1 MPPSDPARPDDALLP
16 EEVLL
21 DWAEGR
27 ISPEKA
33 AELAARSGRAGLSER
48 MAQMQAD
55 RATLRSLPILKA
67 PPQLLERT
75 LAALE
80 RDSLIGIAA
89 GTPIDD
95 HPPISMAEYKARHGG
110 KSLRRAWP
118 MRLAMAAGFTL
129 LVGGAGFLAVQTFAP
144 RSGSRTGPIAMHPGG
159 TEAGAE
165 LFDAAEA
172 PNAKVSSLSTP
183 TDAPTPT
190 LAADTASEAAPL
202 PIDAVRAAALARE
215 GRLLLRVGPARTDA
229 VERLA
234 AKDRS
239 WRITRSVPPPMQEAV
254 ARAASDRSRLS
265 PTVMADARGGETA
278 RAQRQARAVE
288 GLAPLIG
295 PGAAHSFM
303 AAPSASLVPAAYIC
317 ETDTSAAALDAVK
330 AALESRLK
338 AEVSF
343 EELSEALPPPAPE
356 TAADVL
362 WWTRA
367 PAKWSAKS
375 AVPVLIDRK

>member
-27 ISPEKA
+27 IAPENA

-110 KSLRRAWP
+110 KLLRRAWP

-159 TEAGAE
+159 SEADAE
-165 LFDAAEA
+165 FFHAAEA
-172 PNAKVSSLSTP
+172 PTSKVSSSTP
-183 TDAPTPT
+183 ADAQALT
-190 LAADTASEAAPL
+190 LAASTASEAAPL

-254 ARAASDRSRLS
+254 ARAASVRSRLS

-317 ETDTSAAALDAVK
+317 ETDPSAAALDAVK

-338 AEVSF
+338 AEVAF

-367 PAKWSAKS
+367 PAKWPAKS
-375 AVPVLIDRK
+375 AVPVLVDRK